1 VTLIGNLGRDPE
13 IRTTQAG
20 NKIAGLSLATSETW
34 TDKRSGE
41 RVERTEWHRIV
52 MFNEALA
59 DIAERY
65 LRKGSKILVEG
76 QLQTRDW
83 TDNAGVKRYTTEIVL
98 PRFGGLLTMLGKPSE
113 QNGSTTSRDAAERE
127 PYGARELNPAR
138 GDLDDQI
145 PF

>member
-1 VTLIGNLGRDPE
+1 MSGYLNRVTLIGNLGRDPE

-34 TDKRSGE
+34 TDKRSGD

-52 MFNEALA
+52 IFNEALA

-98 PRFGGLLTMLGKPSE
+98 PRFGG
-113 QNGSTTSRDAAERE
+113 
-127 PYGARELNPAR
+127 
-138 GDLDDQI
+138 
-145 PF
+145 

>member
-1 VTLIGNLGRDPE
+1 MAPDCHLQRG
-13 IRTTQAG
+13 
-20 NKIAGLSLATSETW
+20 
-34 TDKRSGE
+34 
-41 RVERTEWHRIV
+41 
-52 MFNEALA
+52 LA

-113 QNGSTTSRDAAERE
+113 QNGSATSREAPERE
-127 PYGARELNPAR
+127 PHGTREPNPAR